1 MNIAV
6 WEQLNDDEE
15 PQASALS
22 PEDREFIIAQLAEM
36 LVNDYQQHEENQS
49 VIAPT
54 VKESPA
60 FYRGGG
66 QSHQTTVSK
75 RTVGQGQPDGAGI
88 QLYS

>member
-22 PEDREFIIAQLAEM
+22 PEDREFVIGKLVEM
-36 LVNDYQQHEENQS
+36 LVNDYQQHEENQA

-54 VKESPA
+54 VKESPV
-60 FYRGGG
+60 FYRGA
-66 QSHQTTVSK
+66 
-75 RTVGQGQPDGAGI
+75 RTRWPDRSGDRRYFEG
-88 QLYS
+88 